1 LRQKEVIFTTTSPT
15 PPIKPGIM
23 DTSKIARSLK
33 RFFSFRGLSIQQ
45 RLPLLICVLLLGV
58 ITTFG
63 IISYLQVRQS
73 SLHAGG
79 RKLQSA
85 QQFAD
90 LVAQSSQQLVNQ
102 ARNTA
107 SQPAVIDYLRK
118 KDTASRAAALRVL
131 QQSNDTTSV
140 LMEILDTK
148 LQVLLHKGKANL
160 DLRVNYN
167 SLAGKGAQPDTGTNG
182 NIYMVDTSMYFP
194 VVVGIADKFGM
205 EGYLVKWRRLAN
217 NTRATA
223 QLFNTLMGLKEGEAD
238 IYVGNKDNSFW
249 TDMNKRID
257 DPIPAN
263 FTIRDNVLYYT
274 SHTGKKVLASKIP
287 IKSTSWQLVVEL
299 HQRDVL
305 APARSFL
312 NAILLIGGAL
322 IIIGIFLA
330 WVMSRNITRPLNQ
343 LTAAATAIAS
353 GDESDASGI
362 DRRDEVGKLA
372 RAFNAM
378 ISQVSRANKKL
389 GLKVV
394 EAELMNE
401 QLRELSAHLQHI
413 REEERMHIAR
423 EMHDEL
429 GQFLTGLKMDIA
441 WLNKKLSNEPANGAN
456 REKLGEMTKL
466 VDEAVV
472 FVRRLAAE
480 LRPSILDDLG
490 LVAALEWHSR
500 EFSRR
505 FNIEVNFNTKNPDL
519 KTTDAIATG
528 LFRMYQ
534 ESLTNVARHAEAK
547 LVTTTLDVINN
558 EIHLCITDDGKGFD
572 TNGKRKTLGLLG
584 MKERAM
590 MIGGTLD
597 IVSQPGQGTTIYIAV
612 PIEKK
617 VRKLLIE

>member
-1 LRQKEVIFTTTSPT
+1 
-15 PPIKPGIM
+15 M

-63 IISYLQVRQS
+63 VISYLKVRQS
-73 SLHAGG
+73 SLHAGSK
-79 RKLQSA
+79 KLQSV

-90 LVAQSSQQLVNQ
+90 FVTQSSQGQINQ
-102 ARNTA
+102 ARNVA
-107 SQPAVIDYLRK
+107 SKPAIAEYLQK
-118 KDTASRAAALRVL
+118 KDTLSRMAATGVVQQFTDSATVL
-131 QQSNDTTSV
+131 T
-140 LMEILDTK
+140 EILDND
-148 LQVLLHKGKANL
+148 LQVVLRNSKAST
-160 DLRVNYN
+160 DQRVNYN
-167 SLAGKGAQPDTGTNG
+167 GLAGTRAKPDTGKAG
-182 NIYMVDTSMYFP
+182 NIYIVDKHMYYP
-194 VVVGIADKFGM
+194 VVAGIVDETGM
-205 EGYLVKWRRLAN
+205 QGYLVRWRRLTN
-217 NTRATA
+217 GSKTTA
-223 QLFNTLMGLKEGEAD
+223 QLALAFMGLENGQAD
-238 IYVGNKDNSFW
+238 VYFGNADNSFW
-249 TDMNKRID
+249 TDMVRPITN
-257 DPIPAN
+257 PIP
-263 FTIRDNVLYYT
+263 DNVEEKERVLYYT
-274 SHTGKKVLASKIP
+274 SMTGKKVLASKMP
-287 IKSTSWQLVVEL
+287 IRSTNWVMLVEL
-299 HQRDVL
+299 HQYHLL

-312 NAILLIGGAL
+312 QAVLIIGGGL
-322 IIIGIFLA
+322 TIIGIFLA
-330 WVMSRNITRPLNQ
+330 WLMSRNITRPLNQ

-353 GDESDASGI
+353 GDESDTSGI

-378 ISQVSRANKKL
+378 IVQVSKANKKL

-401 QLRELSAHLQHI
+401 ELRELSAHLQHI

-441 WLNKKLSNEPANGAN
+441 WLNKKLSNDASNAAN

-472 FVRRLAAE
+472 FVRKLAAE

-490 LVAALEWHSR
+490 LIAALEWHSR

-505 FNIEVNFNTKNPDL
+505 FNIDVNFSTKNPEL
-519 KTTDAIATG
+519 KTSNAIATG

-547 LVTTTLDVINN
+547 QVNAVLELLNN
-558 EIHLCITDDGKGFD
+558 EIHLSITDDGKGFD

-590 MIGGTLD
+590 MIGGKLD
-597 IVSQPGQGTTIYIAV
+597 IVSQPGHGTTIYITV
-612 PIEKK
+612 PLEKK
-617 VRKLLIE
+617 ALKLLME